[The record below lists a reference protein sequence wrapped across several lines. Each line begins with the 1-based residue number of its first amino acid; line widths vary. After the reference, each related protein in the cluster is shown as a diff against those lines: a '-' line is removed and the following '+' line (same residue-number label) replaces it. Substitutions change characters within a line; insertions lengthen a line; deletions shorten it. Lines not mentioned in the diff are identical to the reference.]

1 MSESNQPDF
10 RGIWKTYFSQQ
21 TDGVQFNV
29 RLDSNF
35 QHDVVFLSSLLH
47 DARFKM
53 PFNGVAGGEI
63 KFSLNRDCWER
74 GYTDKPKG
82 LELHVTDSMLH
93 ISGVLKVETKFP
105 SAAGEDELWLDYLW
119 IDEDY
124 RLPNHDG
131 FTLSMVGNNW
141 RVILVIDKENAA
153 IRLADLGPPYLYSER
168 HGEG

>member
-10 RGIWKTYFSQQ
+10 RGIWKNYFSQQ
-21 TDGVQFNV
+21 ADGVQFNV

-47 DARFKM
+47 DARVNI
-53 PFNGVAGGEI
+53 PVHGVAGGEI

-74 GYTDKPKG
+74 GYTEKPEG
-82 LELHVTDSMLH
+82 LELHVADSVLQ
-93 ISGVLKVETKFP
+93 ISGVLKIETEFP
-105 SAAGEDELWLDYLW
+105 SAVGEGELWLDYLW

-131 FTLSMVGNNW
+131 FTLSMVGSNW
-141 RVILVIDKENAA
+141 RVSLIIEKEKAS
-153 IRLADLGPPYLYSER
+153 IRLADLEPPYIYSER
-168 HGEG
+168 HGEA